1 MSGSTGSARRAL
13 LLAFVGIGLTVVG
26 SVLASVTDKDSWRLL
41 AALGGL
47 VQAAGWA
54 LYFRRTR
61 GGAS

>member
-13 LLAFVGIGLTVVG
+13 LLAFAGIGLTVAG

-54 LYFRRTR
+54 LYLRRTR
-61 GGAS
+61 GDAS

>member
-1 MSGSTGSARRAL
+1 MSGSMGSARRAL

-26 SVLASVTDKDSWRLL
+26 SVLASVTEKDSWRLL

-47 VQAAGWA
+47 VQAAGWV

-61 GGAS
+61 GGVS